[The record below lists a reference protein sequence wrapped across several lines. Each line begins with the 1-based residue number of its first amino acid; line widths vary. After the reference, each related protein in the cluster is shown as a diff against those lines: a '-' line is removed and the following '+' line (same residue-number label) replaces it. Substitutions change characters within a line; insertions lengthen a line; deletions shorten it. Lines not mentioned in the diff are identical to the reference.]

1 MQKMAF
7 VVPTKDRPAELRV
20 LLNSVK
26 RQTLKPTQLIVV
38 DGSNPDIRFV
48 LDEFPELNIDY
59 VRVFPPSLSEQ
70 RNVGMR
76 YLRDDI
82 TLAGYLD
89 DDIELESNAIEEMLA
104 FWERSPADLGGAAFN
119 ITNTPKP
126 NAAKVRFRQWFGL
139 DCVQPGKVLPS
150 GFTSTLIWQQ
160 SDIEPDWLCGG
171 ATVWRREIV
180 NQYSY
185 DEWFQG
191 TGYLEDL
198 DFSFNV
204 RGKYRLALVERARI
218 VNHSPPVRADSQY
231 LLGKWQIINRMYL
244 VRKYRAR
251 GLSVPKAWLASIAL
265 LVMHLARALVRFDRA
280 CWDRARGN
288 TAGIWLELLGR
299 KQPIGG
305 FLK

>member
-7 VVPTKDRPAELRV
+7 VVPTKDRPEDLRV

-48 LDEFPELNIDY
+48 VDEFPELNIDY

-70 RNVGMR
+70 RNVGMQH
-76 YLRDDI
+76 LRGDI

-126 NAAKVRFRQWFGL
+126 NAVKVMFRQWLGL
-139 DCVQPGKVLPS
+139 DCIQPGKVLPS
-150 GFTSTLIWQQ
+150 GFTSTLDWQQ
-160 SDIEPDWLCGG
+160 SDIKPDWLCGG

-180 NQYSY
+180 NQYSF

-218 VNHSPPVRADSQY
+218 FNHSPPVRADSQY
-231 LLGKWQIINRMYL
+231 LLGEWQIINRMYL

-251 GLSVPKAWLASIAL
+251 GLSVPRAWLASIVL
-265 LVMHLARALVRFDRA
+265 LVMHLAQALIRFDRA

-288 TAGIWLELLGR
+288 TVGIWLELLGK
-299 KQPIGG
+299 KQQIGG

>member
-7 VVPTKDRPAELRV
+7 VVPTKDRPADLRV

-48 LDEFPELNIDY
+48 VDEFPELNIDY

-70 RNVGMR
+70 RNVGMQH
-76 YLRDDI
+76 LRGDI

-126 NAAKVRFRQWFGL
+126 NVVKVMFRQWLGL
-139 DCVQPGKVLPS
+139 DCIQPGKVLPS
-150 GFTSTLIWQQ
+150 GFTSTLDWQQ
-160 SDIEPDWLCGG
+160 SDIKPDWLCGG

-180 NQYSY
+180 NQYSF

-218 VNHSPPVRADSQY
+218 FNHSPPVRADSQY
-231 LLGKWQIINRMYL
+231 LLGEWQIINRMYL

-251 GLSVPKAWLASIAL
+251 GLSVPRAWLASIVL
-265 LVMHLARALVRFDRA
+265 LVMHLAQALIRFDRA

-288 TAGIWLELLGR
+288 TVGIWLELLGK
-299 KQPIGG
+299 KQQIGG